1 MIRFGAVAALALLAG
16 EALGH
21 AALVAS
27 EPADGAV
34 VERAPAAVVLRFSE
48 PVMPIAIR
56 LVDRSGARVALR
68 AEVDGVTVRAALP
81 PGLPAGPYLV
91 SYRVTS
97 LDSHPVG
104 GALAFSV
111 GAAERLPAP
120 DSLDA
125 TAAGAPVRAALRVVH
140 DLALLVAVGGAL
152 FVLLVA
158 PFPRQRIVLAAAAVL
173 AGAGAIAS
181 VGLHGAALLDLTLLD
196 WPSWRT
202 GFATTRGPAA
212 IAATAGVAA
221 IAAGALGPAG
231 RAGSW
236 LLAMGVAAA
245 IASFALSGHPA
256 AAEPR
261 AAAATLIVAHV
272 TAAAFWAGSLLALL
286 ALMRSPNGPGAA
298 RALSRFSRIGAPAVL
313 TLMAAGIGFA
323 AMQLHALDEL
333 ASSPY
338 GRWIAVKSGLL
349 VGLLTLAA
357 WNRLRLLP
365 ALERD
370 GPRAARRL
378 RRTIAAEIAL
388 MAATIAAAAMLAQTP
403 PPRSA
408 PGAQH
413 LVLKQ
418 DGYSARLVV
427 APARPGINSITVFLA
442 KDGEGPFDPA
452 ELSLEIANPAAGV
465 EAFTREPTRAASG
478 EYRVERAELVAPGEW
493 TIELRAGTTAFDRVT
508 FRARLTLP

>member
-1 MIRFGAVAALALLAG
+1 MTRFGAVAALALLAG

-34 VERAPAAVVLRFSE
+34 LERAPMAVVLRFSE
-48 PVMPIAIR
+48 PVVPIAIR

-68 AEVDGVTVRAALP
+68 AEVDGVTVRAALL

-111 GAAERLPAP
+111 GAAERLPAS
-120 DSLDA
+120 DGLDA
-125 TAAGAPVRAALRVVH
+125 TGTGAPVRAAVRVVH
-140 DLALLVAVGGAL
+140 DLALLVAVGGGL

-181 VGLHGAALLDLTLLD
+181 VGLHGAALVDLTLLD

-231 RAGSW
+231 RAGTW
-236 LLAMGVAAA
+236 LLAMGAAAA
-245 IASFALSGHPA
+245 IASFSLSGHPA
-256 AAEPR
+256 AAVPR
-261 AAAATLIVAHV
+261 AAAAVLIVAHV
-272 TAAAFWAGSLLALL
+272 AAAAFWVGSLLALL
-286 ALMRSPNGPGAA
+286 ALLRSPNGPAAA
-298 RALSRFSRIGAPAVL
+298 RALSRFSRIGVPAVL
-313 TLMAAGIGFA
+313 MLMAAGIGFA
-323 AMQLHALDEL
+323 AMQLHALNEL

-338 GRWIAVKSGLL
+338 GRWIGVKSGLL
-349 VGLLTLAA
+349 ASLLALAA

-370 GPRAARRL
+370 GPQVALRL

-388 MAATIAAAAMLAQTP
+388 MGATIAAAAMLAQTP

-413 LVLKQ
+413 LVLQQ

-427 APARPGINSITVFLA
+427 APARPGINSITVLLA

-465 EAFTREPTRAASG
+465 EALTREPTRAGSG
-478 EYRVERAELVAPGEW
+478 EYRLAHAELVAAGEW
-493 TIELRAGTTAFDRVT
+493 TIEVRARVTAFDRVI